1 MIKFYESNVLIKTET
16 STYEKADYNIYYRI
30 ISPENEI
37 DIKADIILAPSIC
50 VNVTHYNEVAYHL
63 AENNFR
69 VILFDLPGTGLSSGL
84 LRYGLDNYDSKDNSY
99 LTTSTV
105 YIYQQILNGVLD
117 DIFIKTN
124 INKPKISLGDSFG
137 GFIGLY
143 TQNVNRSQMGYIE
156 NPSSIRNNFIANIIT
171 NPILN
176 IKNPNYSLIERLL
189 ITVGLKSNKLYI
201 YDVENL
207 KNYNLISDL
216 DRRFEFFRSTLK
228 SSDYIDYKLFLKVFI
243 SKTLFNGD
251 YIGLFNEQFCDNLL
265 ILQSKVD
272 PLSDYQEL
280 KDKFDLYTA
289 KNKKLIEYENYG
301 HFILLEKDW
310 KNITNE
316 IINWI
321 NEVLK

>member
-1 MIKFYESNVLIKTET
+1 MIKFYESSVLIKTEA
-16 STYEKADYNIYYRI
+16 STYEKANYDIYYRI
-30 ISPENEI
+30 IGPQNDD
-37 DIKADIILAPSIC
+37 DIRADIVLIPNIC
-50 VNVTHYNEVAYHL
+50 VNVTHYNEVAYYL

-84 LRYGLDNYDSKDNSY
+84 LRYGLDNYDSFTIDIK
-99 LTTSTV
+99 TTGTI
-105 YIYQQILNGVLD
+105 YIYQQILNGILD
-117 DIFIKTN
+117 DVFTKTN

-143 TQNVNRSQMGYIE
+143 TQNVTRSSMDYNE

-176 IKNPNYSLIERLL
+176 IGNPNYNPIERLL
-189 ITVGLKSNKLYI
+189 ITVGLKSNKLYV

-207 KNYNLISDL
+207 QNYNLISDL

-228 SSDYIDYKLFLKVFI
+228 SSNYIDYKLFLKVF
-243 SKTLFNGD
+243 SNKLLFNGD
-251 YIGLFNEQFCDNLL
+251 FLGLFNQQFCDNLL

-280 KDKFDLYTA
+280 KNKFDLYTA

-310 KNITNE
+310 KMITNQ
-316 IINWI
+316 IIDWI

>member
-1 MIKFYESNVLIKTET
+1 MIKFYESNVLIKTEA

-30 ISPENEI
+30 IGPENEI
-37 DIKADIILAPSIC
+37 DIKADIILTPSIC
-50 VNVTHYNEVAYHL
+50 VNVTHYNEVAYYL

-84 LRYGLDNYDSKDNSY
+84 LRYGLDNYDSKDISSF
-99 LTTSTV
+99 TTSTV
-105 YIYQQILNGVLD
+105 WIYHQLINSVLN

-124 INKPKISLGDSFG
+124 IKKPKISLGDSFG
-137 GFIGLY
+137 GFLGLY
-143 TQNVNRSQMGYIE
+143 TQNVNRSGIGYIE
-156 NPSSIRNNFIANIIT
+156 DPTSNHNNFIANIIT

-176 IKNPNYSLIERLL
+176 IKNPNYSRIERLL
-189 ITVGLKSNKLYI
+189 ITVGLKSNKLYV

-207 KNYNLISDL
+207 QNYNLVSDL

-228 SSDYIDYKLFLKVFI
+228 SYDYIDYKLFLKVF
-243 SKTLFNGD
+243 SNKALFNGD
-251 YIGLFNEQFCDNLL
+251 YVGLFNEQFCDNLL

-280 KDKFDLYTA
+280 KNKFDLYTA

-310 KNITNE
+310 KNITDE

-321 NEVLK
+321 DEVLK